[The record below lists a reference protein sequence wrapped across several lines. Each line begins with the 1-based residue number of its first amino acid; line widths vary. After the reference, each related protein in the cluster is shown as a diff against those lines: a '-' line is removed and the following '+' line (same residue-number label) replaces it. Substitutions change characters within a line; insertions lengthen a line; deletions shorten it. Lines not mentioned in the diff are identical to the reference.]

1 MSRCHG
7 DVCSMF
13 AHMSRC
19 LCQDG
24 IPPSGFSLFT
34 VSQSTIHWTLNTF
47 CSCCC
52 PSADP
57 EDPLRV
63 TDQTRPMGLVV
74 CRGTSVMLVS
84 AACLLSWGEPAMQL
98 ARHRRHAG
106 KAVILCLVCDVGWMM
121 VCLIRR
127 SLTVALHVCSCLP
140 GDADVRDGGDCK
152 PVCSG
157 RHGGVSGH
165 HAARAS
171 RPIAPSHLTLLES
184 VCAQFLTCSA
194 PLFTGVCPSLPTPVE
209 SQRCNPRPCI
219 CTFTIKTGAHSQN
232 WGQQGQAQFN
242 ME

>member
-84 AACLLSWGEPAMQL
+84 ASCLLSWGELAMQL

-106 KAVILCLVCDVGWMM
+106 KAFTLCLVCDVGRVM

-127 SLTVALHVCSCLP
+127 SLTPAPSCLLP
-140 GDADVRDGGDCK
+140 PARWCRRQ
-152 PVCSG
+152 G
-157 RHGGVSGH
+157 RRRLQTRLLRKAWRHEARVATTPP
-165 HAARAS
+165 AAA
-171 RPIAPSHLTLLES
+171 
-184 VCAQFLTCSA
+184 A
-194 PLFTGVCPSLPTPVE
+194 PLRSH
-209 SQRCNPRPCI
+209 I
-219 CTFTIKTGAHSQN
+219 
-232 WGQQGQAQFN
+232 
-242 ME
+242 